1 MDGARATRRGVA
13 ADVGAREAQFIEKK
27 VHQKRA
33 RFDVAG
39 PLLAIDRHRDLHVPT
54 RREPAGTAPANGL
67 QTSRAGERIGS
78 SDA

>member
-1 MDGARATRRGVA
+1 
-13 ADVGAREAQFIEKK
+13 

-39 PLLAIDRHRDLHVPT
+39 PLLAIDRHRDLHVPP
-54 RREPAGTAPANGL
+54 RRDSAGTAPANEN
-67 QTSRAGERIGS
+67 QTSRGGERTGS